1 MSLEPPS
8 GSQDRLS
15 EMPARAELYYQL
27 CCNSSRR
34 KLLSEVCLVVL
45 KDISEEITEMESDN

>member
-15 EMPARAELYYQL
+15 EMPTRAELYYQW
-27 CCNSSRR
+27 CCNSNWRN
-34 KLLSEVCLVVL
+34 LSEVCLVVL

>member
-8 GSQDRLS
+8 GSRDRLC
-15 EMPARAELYYQL
+15 EMPARAELHYRL
-27 CCNSSRR
+27 CCNSSQR

-45 KDISEEITEMESDN
+45 KDITEEITEMESEN